1 MMVRQFIPEETIQEV
16 LLRADIVDVI
26 SDYVQLKKGGANYK
40 GLCPFHSEKTPSFTV
55 SPAKHLYYCFGCQ
68 ASGNVIG
75 FLMRY
80 ENLSFPEAVRHLA
93 ARYSVPVSDDPA
105 PQQQVAVEPLYRL
118 HQAAATFFH
127 HCLLHDP
134 ASQQARAYCRRRQIT
149 SDTVA
154 RFCLGYAPASWD
166 ALSREM
172 QRQAF
177 SQDVLLRS
185 GLVTARESRSG
196 TYDRFRNRLIFPI
209 YDRLGRPVAFGGRL
223 LEGTETI
230 PAPKYLNSPD
240 TAIFHKGQILYGF
253 HLAKQTIRQEGR
265 VLLVEGYTDVIAC
278 HRQGVMQTVG
288 TLGTA
293 LTERHVEML
302 KGLAKE
308 VILVFDSD
316 TAGGSATER
325 GIELLLGAG
334 IRVRVV
340 TLPEG
345 EDPDSFLQQHEG
357 PELLRR
363 VDTAMTFVEYQLAR
377 AQRLYDLQTP
387 AGRADCVSR
396 ILPLLAKVENQVERW
411 GYVTLLA
418 EKIGVPIEVIQRQ
431 MSSRVSNDVIDKP
444 SVDVPLLRSTSTL
457 PRVEYELLRLMLHD
471 VSTIAQV
478 QQHIT
483 PDDFHEPLLRSIYLL
498 LLHQAAQDRQPLFP
512 MILEHAETPAQRQ
525 LLAKMAAEPIVI
537 DVHEGSKALQ
547 DYLLH
552 LRRRD
557 VQTQLRHLRERIRE
571 AERRGDAA
579 VQQRLLQEYT
589 VLSRARQPRH
599 QRGLA

>member
-1 MMVRQFIPEETIQEV
+1 MVSQFIPEETIQEV

-26 SDYVQLKKGGANYK
+26 SDYVQLKKGGANHK

-55 SPAKHLYYCFGCQ
+55 SAAKHLYYCFGCQ

-93 ARYSVPVSDDPA
+93 ARYSVSVSDV
-105 PQQQVAVEPLYRL
+105 PQQQGALEQLYPL

-134 ASQQARAYCRRRQIT
+134 AAQQARAYCRRRQIT
-149 SDTVA
+149 TETVG
-154 RFCLGYAPASWD
+154 RFHLGYAPASWE

-177 SQDVLLRS
+177 SQELLLRS
-185 GLVTARESRSG
+185 GLVVARETRSG
-196 TYDRFRNRLIFPI
+196 TYDRFRNRLMFPI

-223 LEGTETI
+223 LEGTETA
-230 PAPKYLNSPD
+230 PAPKYVNSPE
-240 TAIFHKGQILYGF
+240 TSIFHKGHILYGF
-253 HLAKQTIRQEGR
+253 HLAKQAIRQEGR

-278 HRQGVMQTVG
+278 HRHGITQAVG

-316 TAGGSATER
+316 TAGNSATER

-340 TLPEG
+340 TLPAG
-345 EDPDSFLQQHEG
+345 EDPDSFLQHHDG
-357 PELLRR
+357 TELLRH
-363 VDTAMTFVEYQLAR
+363 VEQAMTFLEYQLAR
-377 AQRLYDLQTP
+377 AKRLYDLQTP

-418 EKIGVPIEVIQRQ
+418 EKIGVPVEVIQRQ
-431 MSSRVSNDVIDKP
+431 MSARVSTEAVDKP
-444 SVDVPLLRSTSTL
+444 PAALPPLRPTSPL
-457 PRVEYELLRLMLHD
+457 PRVEYELLRLLLHD
-471 VSTIAQV
+471 VSTIEQV
-478 QQHIT
+478 QQHVT
-483 PDDFHEPLLRSIYLL
+483 PDDFHEPLLRGIYTLL
-498 LLHQAAQDRQPLFP
+498 LRQAPQGRQPLFP
-512 MILEHAETPAQRQ
+512 TILEHAETPIQRQ
-525 LLAKMAAEPIVI
+525 LLAKMAAEPFVM
-537 DVHEGSKALQ
+537 DAHEGSKVLQ

-552 LRRRD
+552 LRRRG
-557 VQTQLRHLRERIRE
+557 VQAQLRHLREGIRE

-589 VLSRARQPRH
+589 ALSRQRQPRH
-599 QRGLA
+599 QRGLS